1 MISKL
6 LLLAVTLLLWAAPG
20 QAQEITNRHLVVP
33 LADGGFV
40 AFKSETAWTG
50 ANKSST
56 KTQELPA
63 EFKSEAFIDGDRLH
77 RLLVDAAGK
86 YVFGYDLVIEADRAT
101 KQFKIVV
108 KPLSV
113 EIESKLP
120 ARTTETRAGRD
131 LARISTVKRTSDP
144 QVLEDGDS
152 FALDLLINPNT
163 GVKIVDFVKVSFDR
177 ANLDNPATLP
187 RDFTLDAVALT
198 VVEFRLLR
206 DGNLV
211 AAGKAKS
218 NFGGPLLWCYI
229 EGRGRFIFSLV
240 PRDGYDFQK
249 VGIIEGNRIEF
260 TVKGEHYEW
269 LSGSP
274 ILRDGGAWNI
284 WVLHDPKYVPF
295 DLDLTQKKEKKEKNK
310 LEKLDDSIKA
320 AQQRAARIGDPTAS
334 TFQKPPPAEPA
345 NSNQQPPKR
354 LRVMVGAADNIENL
368 WPR

>member
-6 LLLAVTLLLWAAPG
+6 LVLAVTLLLWAAPG

-50 ANKSST
+50 ANKSTT

-131 LARISTVKRTSDP
+131 LAGFPPSSETSDP

-211 AAGKAKS
+211 AAGKPKS

-229 EGRGRFIFSLV
+229 EGRGRFIS
-240 PRDGYDFQK
+240 
-249 VGIIEGNRIEF
+249 F
-260 TVKGEHYEW
+260 T
-269 LSGSP
+269 
-274 ILRDGGAWNI
+274 
-284 WVLHDPKYVPF
+284 
-295 DLDLTQKKEKKEKNK
+295 
-310 LEKLDDSIKA
+310 
-320 AQQRAARIGDPTAS
+320 RAA
-334 TFQKPPPAEPA
+334 
-345 NSNQQPPKR
+345 
-354 LRVMVGAADNIENL
+354 
-368 WPR
+368 